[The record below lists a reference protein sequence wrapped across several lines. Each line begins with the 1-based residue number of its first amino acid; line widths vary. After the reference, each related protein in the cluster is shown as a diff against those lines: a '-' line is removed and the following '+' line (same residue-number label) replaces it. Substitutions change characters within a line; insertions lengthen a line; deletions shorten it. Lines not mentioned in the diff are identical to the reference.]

1 VNGVASYPLIITA
14 DDIARHLGLPL
25 PLDASPEWTLSE
37 ASRAAQS
44 DLAAYLGR
52 QPVPV
57 AYTDYHREA
66 GRGGWRLDNYPV
78 LSVDQ
83 VTPEADPVSGQPTG
97 LFTIRYTAGLD
108 GAGDPELE
116 PIRRFIRLH
125 AMFDPTVQILFR
137 AQRPDIATRVLSASL
152 EGQSATITDTYPAM
166 SGASMRSPAAVTAS
180 LTMPGSMPTLASCDR
195 WRISRRRVH
204 QRPSRPGQTAPWPYD
219 PPGEGEWDTYDG
231 ARRTAW

>member
-1 VNGVASYPLIITA
+1 MTSYPLVITA

-25 PLDASPEWTLSE
+25 PLDADPEYVLSE
-37 ASRAAQS
+37 ASAAAQS

-57 AYTDYHREA
+57 TYTEQHRQPW
-66 GRGGWRLDNYPV
+66 RGGWRLANYPV
-78 LSVDQ
+78 LSIGQ
-83 VTPEADPVSGQPTG
+83 VTPETDPVSGQPTG
-97 LFTIRYTAGLD
+97 LFTVTYVAGLD
-108 GAGDPELE
+108 SVNDPELE

-125 AMFDPTVQILFR
+125 AMFDPTTQILFR
-137 AQRPDIATRVLSASL
+137 QLRPDIATRVMTASL

-195 WRISRRRVH
+195 WRISKRRVH
-204 QRPSRPGQTAPWPYD
+204 QRPSLPGQAAPWPYD
-219 PPGEGEWDTYDG
+219 RPVEGEWDTYG
-231 ARRTAW
+231 GEWQTWW